1 MASVIRPTKKA
12 STKTSDKSEYHT
24 YLLDFDHA
32 VIAFLAQDVTQE
44 EAKRVAA
51 ETDCG
56 HNQMV
61 VVSHYDWDWTGGELD
76 AFTPITIRKIGAA

>member
-1 MASVIRPTKKA
+1 MATIKSKLKQ
-12 STKTSDKSEYHT
+12 TKTAANQKAEYHT